1 MKNLNELS
9 KRIDKLKE
17 SESVTDI
24 IELVGIKQTLTAML
38 GEFDKCGYIVP
49 SLRKNIKKLIDKI
62 NGEKVW

>member
-38 GEFDKCGYIVP
+38 GELDKCGYIVP
-49 SLRKNIKKLIDKI
+49 SLRKNIQKLTDKI
-62 NGEKVW
+62 NGEKV